1 MCDILYTINFL
12 FSTKM
17 RYKNKKN
24 NMKKIFF
31 NFVAEKA
38 FLFYNGSYTRINNK
52 IGERWIKRR

>member
-17 RYKNKKN
+17 RHKNKKN
-24 NMKKIFF
+24 NMNFFF

-38 FLFYNGSYTRINNK
+38 FLFYNGSCARIK
-52 IGERWIKRR
+52 